1 MRPFWTTGKEGVPHH
16 PGSTGLNHGREEE
29 LRGAQKRP
37 PEYVNYGVSAFFTL
51 V

>member
-1 MRPFWTTGKEGVPHH
+1 MRPFWATGKEGVPHH
-16 PGSTGLNHGREEE
+16 SGSTGLVQREVK
-29 LRGAQKRP
+29 LRGAQQRP